1 MFDKILI
8 ANRGEIAC
16 RVIRT
21 ARKMGIRT
29 VAVYSDADRDALH
42 VAMADEAVHIGASP
56 SRESYLQFDKV
67 ISAALRT
74 GAQAIHPGYGFLS
87 ENPSFCQACQDN
99 GITFIGPPVGAI
111 EAMGSKSA
119 AKSIMEEAGVPLVPG
134 YHGID
139 QNPEI
144 IRKASND
151 MGYPVLLK
159 AAAGGGGKGMRQVW
173 SPEEFDEA
181 LAAAKRESLNAFGD
195 DTMLVE
201 KYLTRSRHVE
211 IQVFCD
217 RHKNA
222 VYLFERDCSVQRRH
236 QKVIEEAPAPG
247 MSPELRDA
255 MGQAAIQA
263 ALAIDYEGAG
273 TVEFLLDCSGSDD
286 GVCDSNGAFYFMEMN
301 TRLQVEHPVT
311 EMISGQDLVEW
322 QIRIAAG
329 ENLPLEQGQLK
340 ISGHAFE
347 ARIYAEDPANDFLPV
362 TGTLSFVQIPEV
374 SDYVRVD
381 TGVRQGDEVSVY
393 YDPMIAK
400 LIVWDEDRGKALSRL
415 TKALGEYRISGMTTN
430 IDFLYNLANSQPF
443 SVADLDTGFI
453 ERHHAAIFHD
463 TPGEI
468 EKDLPLAAL
477 YLLLSQRQKAEKKY
491 SRGRDATSPWSFN
504 NAWRSVENN
513 IHTLN
518 ILFHETEYMIEVEQ
532 KNIGTA
538 IRYII
543 NHQGNAVIAQGT
555 LKGNRLRAEFDGYQ
569 FNATVAEHDDSVS
582 IYTTNSALTFKLAKP
597 DLGEADHLDDAGGL
611 TAPMN
616 GTLVALLV
624 EAGVDVQEGD
634 ALLVMEAMKM
644 EHTIRAPADGQVV
657 SFHYQAGEL
666 VDGGSKLLDFI
677 GGEQA

>member
-42 VAMADEAVHIGASP
+42 VSMADEAVHIGTAP
-56 SRESYLQFDKV
+56 SRDSYLQFEKV
-67 ISAALRT
+67 INAAIDT

-87 ENPSFCQACQDN
+87 ENSAFCQACQDSN
-99 GITFIGPPVGAI
+99 ITFIGPPIGAI

-119 AKSIMEEAGVPLVPG
+119 AKTIMEEAGVPLVPG
-134 YHGID
+134 YHGKD

-144 IRKASND
+144 LRKASED

-159 AAAGGGGKGMRQVW
+159 ATAGGGGKGMRQVW
-173 SPEEFDEA
+173 SAAEFDEA
-181 LAAAKRESLNAFGD
+181 LAAAQRESLNAFGD

-201 KYLTRSRHVE
+201 KYLTQPRHVE

-217 RHKNA
+217 QEKNA

-247 MSPELRDA
+247 MTPELRNA

-273 TVEFLLDCSGSDD
+273 TVEFLLDSDGS
-286 GVCDSNGAFYFMEMN
+286 FYFMEMN

-322 QIRIAAG
+322 QIRVADG
-329 ENLPLEQGQLK
+329 EDLPLEQSQLE
-340 ISGHAFE
+340 INGHAFE
-347 ARIYAEDPANDFLPV
+347 ARIYAEDPDNDFLPV
-362 TGTLSFVQIPEV
+362 TGTLSFVQTPEV
-374 SDYVRVD
+374 SENVRVD

-400 LIVWDEDRGKALSRL
+400 LIVWDEDRDKALNRL
-415 TKALGEYRISGMTTN
+415 TKALSEYRISGMTTN
-430 IDFLYNLANSQPF
+430 IDFLYNLANSKPF
-443 SVADLDTGFI
+443 RAADLDTGFI
-453 ERHHAAIFHD
+453 EKHHNDIFHD
-463 TPGEI
+463 TAHDI

-477 YLLLSQRQKAEKKY
+477 YFLLSQNQKAEQRNVLAN
-491 SRGRDATSPWSFN
+491 SSDIEDPTSPWNFS
-504 NAWRSVENN
+504 NAWRSVEDD

-518 ILFHETEYMIEVEQ
+518 IVLHDAEYLVEVEQ
-532 KNIGTA
+532 KQFATTT
-538 IRYII
+538 RYII
-543 NHQGNAVIAQGT
+543 KHAGNEVTAQGT
-555 LKGNRLRAEFDGYQ
+555 LEGNALRADFDGYQ
-569 FNATVAEHDDSVS
+569 FNATVAEHDDSFS
-582 IYTTNSALTFKLAKP
+582 LYTADSALTFKLAKP
-597 DLGEADHLDDAGGL
+597 DMGDTDELDNAGGL
-611 TAPMN
+611 LAPMN
-616 GTLVALLV
+616 GTMVALLV
-624 EAGVDVQEGD
+624 DAGASVVKGD

-644 EHTIRAPADGQVV
+644 EHTIRAPADGHVV
-657 SFHYQAGEL
+657 SFYYRAGEL
-666 VDGGSKLLDFI
+666 VDGGSQLLEFSD
-677 GGEQA
+677 GE